1 MTTIAFDGRFL
12 AADGRA
18 TAGGMITNKNTQKIF
33 PMKMVANGLEVN
45 GVLAGAGSFEAICLI
60 KKHLETYDLFDAEF
74 VPELEPESAGVL
86 VILETGEVYI
96 LEHKLVPM
104 TQEVPCSIGSGS
116 PYAQAAMVVGK
127 SAPAAVEV
135 AKELDCFSGGKVR
148 VFDVMTWNFVGDTI
162 AA

>member
-33 PMKMVANGLEVN
+33 PLKMIANGLEVD
-45 GVLAGAGSFEAICLI
+45 GVIAGAGSFEAICLI
-60 KKHLETYDLFDAEF
+60 KKHLESYDLFDAELI
-74 VPELEPESAGVL
+74 PELEPESAGVL
-86 VILETGEVYI
+86 VILETGEVYV

-116 PYAQAAMVVGK
+116 PYAQAAMVAGK

-135 AKELDCFSGGKVR
+135 AKELDCYSGGNVR
-148 VFDVMTWNFVGDTI
+148 VFDVMTWDFVKI
-162 AA
+162 PAVV

>member
-1 MTTIAFDGRFL
+1 MTTIAFDGRLL

-18 TAGGMITNKNTQKIF
+18 TAGGMITNKYAQKIF
-33 PMKMVANGLEVN
+33 PIKMLANGLEVN
-45 GVLAGAGSFEAICLI
+45 GVVAGAGSFEAICMI
-60 KKHLETYDLFDAEF
+60 KKHLETYDLFDAELI
-74 VPELEPESAGVL
+74 PELEPESAGAL

-104 TQEVPCSIGSGS
+104 VQEVPCSIGSGS
-116 PYAQAAMVVGK
+116 PYAMAAMVAGK

-135 AKELDCFSGGKVR
+135 AKELDCYSGGLVR
-148 VFDVMTWNFVGDTI
+148 VFDIYTWSFVDFAS